1 MATRLSTRDRVAEEP
16 DTEPTQLQELLQ
28 DRRRDERERNSAG
41 WRRNLS
47 LGALL
52 VAVALVGMLVF
63 R

>member
-1 MATRLSTRDRVAEEP
+1 MATRLSTRDRVAEDP